1 MKCLRRIL
9 FLAILPF
16 VITISVNAQ
25 DLTFL
30 DLDAQVQSAINNGEW
45 LRVLEL
51 AKSQIKSDVER
62 EEGYYYSALAFYNL
76 GKNKMAKP
84 YMNHLRKMDQ
94 TELDPKIKEL
104 HDRLNSGENKG
115 IKETFFL
122 NYDPKKGIR
131 LYDRS
136 FLSFSYD
143 SKLPFG
149 IAVGSI
155 NHHGIAT
162 YLQVRGNSEILT
174 KSGEITVRSNGNIY
188 GTQNKDSE
196 ATGKIRKGTA
206 EFVMGV
212 TWKIHQPLWWYA
224 GAGLNHSREFWEV
237 TIFEENGNSL
247 GEIWARNTEI
257 NLNQALV
264 ESGFILDFNGF
275 NLRGG
280 TSLVG
285 FDFSKIRYNMGI
297 GFSFKRK

>member
-16 VITISVNAQ
+16 VFTINVNAQ
-25 DLTFL
+25 NYTFK
-30 DLDAQVQSAINNGEW
+30 DLDAQIQSAINNEEW

-51 AKSQIKSDVER
+51 AKSQIKSDVDR
-62 EEGYYYSALAFYNL
+62 AEGYYYSALAFYNL

-84 YMNHLRKMDQ
+84 YMTHLRKMDQ
-94 TELDPKIKEL
+94 TELDVKVKALNDKLNSGGNSKIKE
-104 HDRLNSGENKG
+104 
-115 IKETFFL
+115 TYFL
-122 NYDPKKGIR
+122 NYDPKKGVK

-136 FLSFSYD
+136 FISFSYD
-143 SKLPFG
+143 SQIPFG
-149 IAVGSI
+149 MAIGSI

-162 YLQVRGNSEILT
+162 YLQIRGNSEILT

-196 ATGKIRKGTA
+196 ATGKKREGTA

-237 TIFEENGNSL
+237 SVFEANGSMI
-247 GEIWARNTEI
+247 GQFWARNTEV
-257 NLNQALV
+257 NLNQSLV
-264 ESGFILDFNGF
+264 ESGFILDFNGL

-285 FDFSKIRYNMGI
+285 FDFSKIRYNIGI
-297 GFSFKRK
+297 GISFKRK